1 MKPVYYLALCAF
13 FLFACSGEKE
23 QQPTDSNIDTSTAE
37 IEDTSF
43 YEPLPA
49 GVYPQDNPWSQ
60 EKEDLGKLL
69 YFDPRLSGDNT
80 ISCATCHHPDKGW
93 SDGHP
98 RAIGFGGKELGRHSP
113 TVINS
118 GHFEVQ
124 MWDGRAP
131 TLEAQAKGP
140 ILAVVEMNQKPDELI
155 EELGAIPEYREM
167 FSKVFGDSGITFDNI
182 AKAIATFERSV
193 VSTNSAYDK
202 YMQGDKEAMSPAA
215 ANGMKLFFGKAKCGI
230 CHNGP
235 ALTDSGFHNIGV
247 KQHGPLKV
255 DLGRYNISKDEFDK
269 GAFKTPGL
277 RSVSQ
282 SAPYMHEGSEATL
295 KGVIDFYNRGGD
307 VAENRSPL
315 ITPLEL
321 NDQEV
326 SELVEFLKA
335 LDGEPLN
342 VKIPKLPGVVKV
354 IKPATK
360 AKAKT
365 RKKTKKKT

>member
-1 MKPVYYLALCAF
+1 MKPVYYFALCAV

-23 QQPTDSNIDTSTAE
+23 QPAEPATDTT
-37 IEDTSF
+37 EDTSF

-49 GVYPQDNPWSQ
+49 GIYPQDNPWSQ

-98 RAIGFGGKELGRHSP
+98 RTIGFGGKELGRHSP
-113 TVINS
+113 TIINS
-118 GHFEVQ
+118 GYFEAQ
-124 MWDGRAP
+124 FWDGRAS
-131 TLEAQAKGP
+131 TLEEQAKGP
-140 ILAVVEMNQKPDELI
+140 IQSPVEMNQKTDELI

-167 FSKVFGDSGITFDNI
+167 FSKVFGESGITLDNI

-202 YMQGDKEAMSPAA
+202 YMQGDEKAMSPAA
-215 ANGMKLFFGKAKCGI
+215 VNGMELFFGKAKCGI

-247 KQHGPLKV
+247 KQDGPLTE
-255 DLGRYNISKDEFDK
+255 DLGRFNISKDEFDK

-277 RSVSQ
+277 RSISQ
-282 SAPYMHEGSEATL
+282 SAPYMHVGNEATL
-295 KGVIDFYNRGGD
+295 KDVIDFYKRGGD
-307 VAENRSPL
+307 VAENRSAL

-321 NDQEV
+321 SEQEV
-326 SELVEFLKA
+326 LELVEFLKA

-342 VKIPKLPGVVKV
+342 VKMPKLPGVVKV
-354 IKPATK
+354 IKSETK
-360 AKAKT
+360 AKAS
-365 RKKTKKKT
+365 KKKS